1 MATRPAVDKPS
12 TPPSPPAFVCANFTR
27 PPPRRVSRRV
37 INTAVG
43 RCSATLFSPDV
54 VIVNRRVHTRV
65 YPRACIRKKTGE
77 GRNEG
82 GRNEEERGGAT
93 SHTPSP
99 DATPGYIN
107 KGGDHRIA
115 NVSKRDIILFTGMTG
130 HATRGVPFT
139 RGSNRKGVG
148 ARGEGKREIDS
159 CPCDWASG
167 GWRPLSPDNS
177 LPPLLSLGPY
187 IIHPTLPDSRVYKSI
202 QADLSRHTFIHIYIL
217 LGETRPS
224 LLRERPTRGRTRND
238 RVQVCVNTYTLC
250 VYTKQA
256 ATSNSKASIQGS
268 VSLFF
273 ALSLSLSLLRFV
285 NRFLPPIPLANE
297 RAVLIT
303 NKERWRLGPFEPF
316 SANNNRE
323 PPGPSR
329 RGLWPHYHVYIYKY
343 IYILCICIYIKGR
356 EGECGK

>member
-54 VIVNRRVHTRV
+54 VIVNRRVYTRV
-65 YPRACIRKKTGE
+65 YPRACIRKKTGR
-77 GRNEG
+77 GGNGG
-82 GRNEEERGGAT
+82 GRSEEERGGAT

-159 CPCDWASG
+159 CPCD
-167 GWRPLSPDNS
+167 
-177 LPPLLSLGPY
+177 
-187 IIHPTLPDSRVYKSI
+187 
-202 QADLSRHTFIHIYIL
+202 
-217 LGETRPS
+217 
-224 LLRERPTRGRTRND
+224 
-238 RVQVCVNTYTLC
+238 
-250 VYTKQA
+250 
-256 ATSNSKASIQGS
+256 
-268 VSLFF
+268 
-273 ALSLSLSLLRFV
+273 
-285 NRFLPPIPLANE
+285 
-297 RAVLIT
+297 
-303 NKERWRLGPFEPF
+303 
-316 SANNNRE
+316 
-323 PPGPSR
+323 
-329 RGLWPHYHVYIYKY
+329 
-343 IYILCICIYIKGR
+343 
-356 EGECGK
+356 

>member
-1 MATRPAVDKPS
+1 MYI
-12 TPPSPPAFVCANFTR
+12 SPY
-27 PPPRRVSRRV
+27 RR
-37 INTAVG
+37 
-43 RCSATLFSPDV
+43 
-54 VIVNRRVHTRV
+54 
-65 YPRACIRKKTGE
+65 
-77 GRNEG
+77 
-82 GRNEEERGGAT
+82 T
-93 SHTPSP
+93 SL
-99 DATPGYIN
+99 A
-107 KGGDHRIA
+107 
-115 NVSKRDIILFTGMTG
+115 IL
-130 HATRGVPFT
+130 
-139 RGSNRKGVG
+139 
-148 ARGEGKREIDS
+148 
-159 CPCDWASG
+159 
-167 GWRPLSPDNS
+167 L
-177 LPPLLSLGPY
+177 Y
-187 IIHPTLPDSRVYKSI
+187 
-202 QADLSRHTFIHIYIL
+202 IYIYYSV
-217 LGETRPS
+217 RRAR